1 MPNKARPTMERRR
14 LSFPSTDTTVRDW
27 LSAQSDPSASMRLII
42 RDTVAREG
50 YSDVMC
56 RRVEQ
61 QPQRGRPRVAATVAA
76 ATATGA
82 GQSGNEVRVDP
93 VPPSHVPEHPVA
105 EDAAQQSPPEQA
117 RLRDLHPEPVDQAL
131 QDPQVQ
137 VDQVSASPSSDV
149 EDFFS
154 AMRP

>member
-82 GQSGNEVRVDP
+82 EQSENEVRVDP
-93 VPPSHVPEHPVA
+93 VPPAHIPEHPVA
-105 EDAAQQSPPEQA
+105 EDAAQQSQLEQA
-117 RLRDLHPEPVDQAL
+117 RLRQHLEPVNQAL
-131 QDPQVQ
+131 QNPQVQ

>member
-61 QPQRGRPRVAATVAA
+61 QPQRGRPRAAATM
-76 ATATGA
+76 TATGA
-82 GQSGNEVRVDP
+82 EQSENEVRVDL
-93 VPPSHVPEHPVA
+93 VPPSHVPEHPVT
-105 EDAAQQSPPEQA
+105 EDAAQQSQLEQA
-117 RLRDLHPEPVDQAL
+117 RLRQHPEPVNQAL
-131 QDPQVQ
+131 QGSQVQ

>member
-61 QPQRGRPRVAATVAA
+61 QPQRGRPRVAATM
-76 ATATGA
+76 TITGTE
-82 GQSGNEVRVDP
+82 QSENEVRAEP
-93 VPPSHVPEHPVA
+93 VPPAHVSENSMTEGP
-105 EDAAQQSPPEQA
+105 AQQSQLEQA
-117 RLRDLHPEPVDQAL
+117 RPRQHPEPVNQVL

-137 VDQVSASPSSDV
+137 VDQVSASPSNDV

>member
-61 QPQRGRPRVAATVAA
+61 QPQRGRPRAAATVAA
-76 ATATGA
+76 AMTTGA
-82 GQSGNEVRVDP
+82 EQSGSEVRVDP
-93 VPPSHVPEHPVA
+93 VPPAHVPEHPVV
-105 EDAAQQSPPEQA
+105 ENAAQQSQLDQVQ
-117 RLRDLHPEPVDQAL
+117 LRQHPEPVNQAL
-131 QDPQVQ
+131 QNPQAQ
-137 VDQVSASPSSDV
+137 VGQASASPSSDV

>member
-61 QPQRGRPRVAATVAA
+61 QPQRGRPRAAATM
-76 ATATGA
+76 TATGA
-82 GQSGNEVRVDP
+82 GQSENEVRVDP

-105 EDAAQQSPPEQA
+105 EDAAQQSQPEQA
-117 RLRDLHPEPVDQAL
+117 RLRQHPEPVNQAL
-131 QDPQVQ
+131 QNPQVQ
-137 VDQVSASPSSDV
+137 VDQVNASPSSDV

>member
-76 ATATGA
+76 ATTTGA
-82 GQSGNEVRVDP
+82 EQSVSEVRVDP
-93 VPPSHVPEHPVA
+93 VSSSHVPEHPVA
-105 EDAAQQSPPEQA
+105 EDVAQQSQPEQA
-117 RLRDLHPEPVDQAL
+117 QLRQHPEPVNQAL
-131 QDPQVQ
+131 QGSQVQ

>member
-61 QPQRGRPRVAATVAA
+61 QPQRGRPRVTATVAA
-76 ATATGA
+76 ATSTGA
-82 GQSGNEVRVDP
+82 EQSENEVRVDP
-93 VPPSHVPEHPVA
+93 VPPSHVPEHPVT
-105 EDAAQQSPPEQA
+105 EDAAQQSQLEQA
-117 RLRDLHPEPVDQAL
+117 RLRDLHPEPVVQAP

>member
-61 QPQRGRPRVAATVAA
+61 QPQRGRPRAAVTVAA
-76 ATATGA
+76 ATPTGA
-82 GQSGNEVRVDP
+82 EQSENEVRVDP
-93 VPPSHVPEHPVA
+93 VSPAHVPEHPVLG
-105 EDAAQQSPPEQA
+105 DAAQQSQSEQA
-117 RLRDLHPEPVDQAL
+117 QPRQHLEPVDQTL
-131 QDPQVQ
+131 QDPQTQ
-137 VDQVSASPSSDV
+137 VDQANVSPSSDV

>member
-61 QPQRGRPRVAATVAA
+61 QPQRGRPR
-76 ATATGA
+76 ATATVGA
-82 GQSGNEVRVDP
+82 ATTTGAEQSGSEVRVDP
-93 VPPSHVPEHPVA
+93 VSPSHVPEHPVA
-105 EDAAQQSPPEQA
+105 EDAAQQSQPEQA
-117 RLRDLHPEPVDQAL
+117 RLRQHLEPVDQAL
-131 QDPQVQ
+131 QGPQAQ
-137 VDQVSASPSSDV
+137 VDQASASPSSDV

>member
-1 MPNKARPTMERRR
+1 MPSKARPIMERRR

-61 QPQRGRPRVAATVAA
+61 QPQRGRPRAAVTVAA
-76 ATATGA
+76 ATTTEAE
-82 GQSGNEVRVDP
+82 QSENEVRVDP
-93 VPPSHVPEHPVA
+93 VPPAHVPERPV
-105 EDAAQQSPPEQA
+105 EDAAQRSQSEQVQ
-117 RLRDLHPEPVDQAL
+117 LRQHLEPVDQTL
-131 QDPQVQ
+131 QDSQAQVGQ
-137 VDQVSASPSSDV
+137 ASASPSSDV

>member
-61 QPQRGRPRVAATVAA
+61 QPQRGRPRAAATVEV
-76 ATATGA
+76 ATTTGVE
-82 GQSGNEVRVDP
+82 QSENEVRVEP
-93 VPPSHVPEHPVA
+93 VPPAHVPEHPVA
-105 EDAAQQSPPEQA
+105 QDAAQQSQSEQA
-117 RLRDLHPEPVDQAL
+117 RPRQHPEPVNQAL
-131 QDPQVQ
+131 QNPQVQ

>member
-76 ATATGA
+76 VMPTGA
-82 GQSGNEVRVDP
+82 EQSIGEVRVDP
-93 VPPSHVPEHPVA
+93 VSSSHVPEHPVA
-105 EDAAQQSPPEQA
+105 EDVAQQSQPEQA
-117 RLRDLHPEPVDQAL
+117 QLRQHPEPVNQAL
-131 QDPQVQ
+131 QDPQAQ
-137 VDQVSASPSSDV
+137 VDQVSASSSSDV

>member
-82 GQSGNEVRVDP
+82 EQSENEVRVEP
-93 VPPSHVPEHPVA
+93 VPPAHVPEHPVA
-105 EDAAQQSPPEQA
+105 QDAAQQSQLEQA
-117 RLRDLHPEPVDQAL
+117 RLRQHPEPVNQAL
-131 QDPQVQ
+131 QGSQVQ
-137 VDQVSASPSSDV
+137 VDQVSASSSSDV

>member
-82 GQSGNEVRVDP
+82 EQSENEVRVEP
-93 VPPSHVPEHPVA
+93 VPPAHVPEHPVA
-105 EDAAQQSPPEQA
+105 EDAAQQSQLEQA
-117 RLRDLHPEPVDQAL
+117 RLRQHSESVNQAL
-131 QDPQVQ
+131 QSPQVQ

>member
-27 LSAQSDPSASMRLII
+27 LGAQSDPSASMRLII

-76 ATATGA
+76 ATTTGA
-82 GQSGNEVRVDP
+82 EQSGSEVRVEP
-93 VPPSHVPEHPVA
+93 VPSVHVPEHPVA
-105 EDAAQQSPPEQA
+105 EDTAQQSQLEQA
-117 RLRDLHPEPVDQAL
+117 RLRQHPEPVNQAL
-131 QDPQVQ
+131 QGSQVQ
-137 VDQVSASPSSDV
+137 VDQVSSSPSSDV

>member
-61 QPQRGRPRVAATVAA
+61 SQ
-76 ATATGA
+76 
-82 GQSGNEVRVDP
+82 
-93 VPPSHVPEHPVA
+93 
-105 EDAAQQSPPEQA
+105 PEQA
-117 RLRDLHPEPVDQAL
+117 RLRQHSEPVNQAL
-131 QDPQVQ
+131 QNPQVQ

>member
-1 MPNKARPTMERRR
+1 MPSKARPTMERRR

-27 LSAQSDPSASMRLII
+27 LSAQSDPSSSMRLII

-76 ATATGA
+76 ATTTGA
-82 GQSGNEVRVDP
+82 GQSENEVRVDP

-105 EDAAQQSPPEQA
+105 EDAAQQSQPEQA
-117 RLRDLHPEPVDQAL
+117 RLRQHPEPVNQAL
-131 QDPQVQ
+131 QNPQVQ

>member
-76 ATATGA
+76 ATTTGA
-82 GQSGNEVRVDP
+82 EQSGSEVRVDP
-93 VPPSHVPEHPVA
+93 VPPAHVPEHPVV
-105 EDAAQQSPPEQA
+105 ENAAQQSQPDQA
-117 RLRDLHPEPVDQAL
+117 QLRQHPEPVNQAL
-131 QDPQVQ
+131 QDPQAQ
-137 VDQVSASPSSDV
+137 VGQASASPSSDV

>member
-1 MPNKARPTMERRR
+1 MPSKARPTMERRR

-61 QPQRGRPRVAATVAA
+61 QPQRGRPRAVVTM
-76 ATATGA
+76 TATGA
-82 GQSGNEVRVDP
+82 EQSENEVRVDP

-105 EDAAQQSPPEQA
+105 EDAAQQSQLEQA
-117 RLRDLHPEPVDQAL
+117 RLRQHPEPVNQTL